1 MAKFTDDPK
10 RDLEEQQRLKYSAKY
25 ENRDQKSGYSI
36 GTYEYPEDLRERLDL
51 QHYVAFYILVREKST
66 LGKQLTES
74 GKVFDRTRE
83 SPEPERYVSRITA
96 QDAGKGV
103 RFITNNIGLLAGAGV
118 FLSDLATGK
127 TFKQGITRTLGK
139 PLVAMGVAQAGVAGA
154 QSLYEGSGTTV
165 LDPGTTAR
173 LKEVITLHLEER
185 PSVKYGVNYT
195 DKDMGVLTGALVQG
209 SVAGVAKGS
218 GIIGE
223 GFARALAE
231 LLKFASLGGN
241 TLDELRELATATKT
255 NAFRQALFESVD
267 YRTFNF
273 RYKFFPKSQAETDAI
288 QRIINMFKVHMHPEL
303 SPNKLFF
310 IYPSEFEIRYFFK
323 SEENKYFHK
332 IGTCALTDMQV
343 DYGGDQFSSFEDGAP
358 AEVGLT
364 LTFRELEQVTVQGV
378 QQNGY

>member
-1 MAKFTDDPK
+1 MPLTDPK
-10 RDLEEQQRLKYSAKY
+10 RDIVDQQRLQNDIKYK
-25 ENRDQKSGYSI
+25 NRDEKSGYSI
-36 GTYEYPEDLRERLDL
+36 GTYEYPEDLRQRLDL
-51 QHYVAFYILVREKST
+51 QHYVAFYVLVREKST
-66 LGKQLTES
+66 LGKELKEGGLT
-74 GKVFDRTRE
+74 FDRTKE
-83 SPEPERYVSRITA
+83 SPEPDRPTARITA

-103 RFITNNIGLLAGAGV
+103 KFITNNIGILAGAGIL
-118 FLSDLATGK
+118 LSDLVQGK
-127 TFKQGITRTLGK
+127 FGLKTVVKAPVVGFTAAGT
-139 PLVAMGVAQAGVAGA
+139 VAVTNSFLAGT
-154 QSLYEGSGTTV
+154 GTTV
-165 LDPGTTAR
+165 LDPGTTSR

-185 PSVKYGVNYT
+185 PSVKYGINYT

-223 GFARALAE
+223 GFARAISE

-241 TLDELRELATATKT
+241 TLDELRELSTATKT

-273 RYKFFPKSQAETDAI
+273 RYKFFPKSQKETDAI
-288 QRIINMFKVHMHPEL
+288 KRIIEMFKMHMHPEL

-323 SEENKYFHK
+323 NDENQYFHK

-358 AEVGLT
+358 TEIGLS
-364 LTFRELEQVTVQGV
+364 LTFRELEQVTTQGV
-378 QQNGY
+378 QYGL

>member
-1 MAKFTDDPK
+1 MPLTDPK
-10 RDLEEQQRLKYSAKY
+10 RDIVDRQRLQNDIKYK
-25 ENRDQKSGYSI
+25 NRDEKSGYSI
-36 GTYEYPEDLRERLDL
+36 GTYEYPEDLRQRLDL
-51 QHYVAFYILVREKST
+51 QHYVAFYVLVREKST
-66 LGKQLTES
+66 LGKQLTEA
-74 GKVFDRTRE
+74 GKVFDRTKE

-103 RFITNNIGLLAGAGV
+103 KFITNNIGILAGAGIL
-118 FLSDLATGK
+118 LSDLVQGKLGLRTAVKAPVVGLLAEGTVAATN
-127 TFKQGITRTLGK
+127 
-139 PLVAMGVAQAGVAGA
+139 
-154 QSLYEGSGTTV
+154 SLLAGSGTTV
-165 LDPGTTAR
+165 LDPGTTSR

-185 PSVKYGVNYT
+185 PSVKYGINYT

-223 GFARALAE
+223 GFARAISE

-241 TLDELRELATATKT
+241 TLDELRELSTATKT

-273 RYKFFPKSQAETDAI
+273 RYKFFPKSQKETDAI
-288 QRIINMFKVHMHPEL
+288 KQIIEMFKIHMHPEL

-323 SEENKYFHK
+323 NDENHYFHK

-358 AEVGLT
+358 TEIGLS
-364 LTFRELEQVTVQGV
+364 LTFRELEQVTTQGV
-378 QQNGY
+378 QYGF

>member
-1 MAKFTDDPK
+1 MPLTDPK
-10 RDLEEQQRLKYSAKY
+10 KDIVDQQRLQNDIKYK
-25 ENRDQKSGYSI
+25 NRDEKSGYSI
-36 GTYEYPEDLRERLDL
+36 GTYEYPEDLRQRLDL
-51 QHYVAFYILVREKST
+51 QHYVAFYVLVREKST
-66 LGKQLTES
+66 LGKQLKEGGLT
-74 GKVFDRTRE
+74 FDRTKE
-83 SPEPERYVSRITA
+83 SPELDRPTARITA

-103 RFITNNIGLLAGAGV
+103 KFITNNIGILAGAGV
-118 FLSDLATGK
+118 LLSDLVQGK
-127 TFKQGITRTLGK
+127 FNIIRT
-139 PLVAMGVAQAGVAGA
+139 PLKAGLAGA
-154 QSLYEGSGTTV
+154 GSALGVSAINSFLAGSGTTV
-165 LDPGTTAR
+165 LDPGTTSR

-185 PSVKYGVNYT
+185 PSVKYGINYT

-223 GFARALAE
+223 GFARAISE

-241 TLDELRELATATKT
+241 TLDELRELSTATKT

-273 RYKFFPKSQAETDAI
+273 RYKFFPKSQKETDAI
-288 QRIINMFKVHMHPEL
+288 KRIIEMFKMHMHPEL

-323 SEENKYFHK
+323 NDENHYFHK

-358 AEVGLT
+358 TEIGLS
-364 LTFRELEQVTVQGV
+364 LTFRELEQVTTQGV
-378 QQNGY
+378 QYGL

>member
-1 MAKFTDDPK
+1 MPLKDPK
-10 RDLEEQQRLKYSAKY
+10 RDFVDQQRLQNDIIYK
-25 ENRDQKSGYSI
+25 NRDEKSGYSI
-36 GTYEYPEDLRERLDL
+36 GTYEYPEDLRQRFDL
-51 QHYVAFYILVREKST
+51 QHYVAFYVLVREKST
-66 LGKQLTES
+66 LGKQLKEGGLT
-74 GKVFDRTRE
+74 FDRTKE
-83 SPEPERYVSRITA
+83 SPEPDRPTARITA

-103 RFITNNIGLLAGAGV
+103 KFITNNIGILAGAGI
-118 FLSDLATGK
+118 LLADLATGK
-127 TFKQGITRTLGK
+127 ALKNPIATAGKAVGTGLGAK
-139 PLVAMGVAQAGVAGA
+139 GA
-154 QSLYEGSGTTV
+154 LAVSKSLYEGSGTTV
-165 LDPGTTAR
+165 LDPGTTSR

-185 PSVKYGVNYT
+185 PSVKYGINYT
-195 DKDMGVLTGALVQG
+195 DKDMGVLTGALIQG

-223 GFARALAE
+223 GFARAISE

-241 TLDELRELATATKT
+241 TLDELRELSTATKT

-273 RYKFFPKSQAETDAI
+273 RYKFFPKSQKETDAI
-288 QRIINMFKVHMHPEL
+288 KQIIEMFKIHMHPEL

-323 SEENKYFHK
+323 NDENHYFHK

-358 AEVGLT
+358 TEIGLS
-364 LTFRELEQVTVQGV
+364 LTFRELEQVTTQGV
-378 QQNGY
+378 QYGL

>member
-1 MAKFTDDPK
+1 MPLTDPK
-10 RDLEEQQRLKYSAKY
+10 RDIVDQQRLQNDIKYK
-25 ENRDQKSGYSI
+25 NRDEKSGYSI
-36 GTYEYPEDLRERLDL
+36 GTYEYPEDLRQRLDL
-51 QHYVAFYILVREKST
+51 QHYVAFYVLVREKST
-66 LGKQLTES
+66 LGKQLKEGGLT
-74 GKVFDRTRE
+74 FDRTKE
-83 SPEPERYVSRITA
+83 SPERDRPTARITA

-103 RFITNNIGLLAGAGV
+103 KFITNNIGILAGAGIL
-118 FLSDLATGK
+118 LSDLVQGK
-127 TFKQGITRTLGK
+127 FGLKTVVKAPVVGFTAAGT
-139 PLVAMGVAQAGVAGA
+139 VAVTNSFLAGT
-154 QSLYEGSGTTV
+154 GTTV
-165 LDPGTTAR
+165 LDPGTTSR

-185 PSVKYGVNYT
+185 PSVKYGINYT

-223 GFARALAE
+223 GFARAISE

-241 TLDELRELATATKT
+241 TLDELRELSTATKT

-273 RYKFFPKSQAETDAI
+273 RYKFFPKSQKETDAI
-288 QRIINMFKVHMHPEL
+288 KQIIEMFKIHMHPEL

-323 SEENKYFHK
+323 NDENQYFHK

-358 AEVGLT
+358 TEIGLS
-364 LTFRELEQVTVQGV
+364 LTFRELEQVTTQGV
-378 QQNGY
+378 QYGL

>member
-1 MAKFTDDPK
+1 MSLNDPK
-10 RDLEEQQRLKYSAKY
+10 RDLVDQQRLQTDIIYK
-25 ENRDQKSGYSI
+25 NRDEKSGYSI
-36 GTYEYPEDLRERLDL
+36 GTYEYPEDLRQRLDL
-51 QHYVAFYILVREKST
+51 QHYVAFYVLVREKST
-66 LGKQLTES
+66 LGKQLKEGGLT
-74 GKVFDRTRE
+74 FDRTKE
-83 SPEPERYVSRITA
+83 SPEPDRQTARITA

-103 RFITNNIGLLAGAGV
+103 KFITNNIGILAGAGV
-118 FLSDLATGK
+118 LLSDLVTNK
-127 TFKQGITRTLGK
+127 FNLIRTPFK
-139 PLVAMGVAQAGVAGA
+139 AGLAGA
-154 QSLYEGSGTTV
+154 GSALGVSAINSFLAGSGTTV
-165 LDPGTTAR
+165 LDPGTTSR

-185 PSVKYGVNYT
+185 PSVKYGINYT

-223 GFARALAE
+223 GFARAISE

-241 TLDELRELATATKT
+241 TLDELRELSTATKT

-273 RYKFFPKSQAETDAI
+273 RYKFFPKSQKETDAI
-288 QRIINMFKVHMHPEL
+288 KRIIEMFKIHMHPEL

-323 SEENKYFHK
+323 NDENHYFHK

-343 DYGGDQFSSFEDGAP
+343 DYGGEQFSSFEDGAP
-358 AEVGLT
+358 TEIGLS
-364 LTFRELEQVTVQGV
+364 LTFRELEQVTTQGV
-378 QQNGY
+378 QYGL

>member
-1 MAKFTDDPK
+1 MT
-10 RDLEEQQRLKYSAKY
+10 
-25 ENRDQKSGYSI
+25 
-36 GTYEYPEDLRERLDL
+36 
-51 QHYVAFYILVREKST
+51 
-66 LGKQLTES
+66 
-74 GKVFDRTRE
+74 FDRTKE
-83 SPEPERYVSRITA
+83 SPEPDRPTARITA

-103 RFITNNIGLLAGAGV
+103 KFITNNIGILAGAGIL
-118 FLSDLATGK
+118 LSDLVQGKFGLRTAPKVAVGALTAEGAVAATNS
-127 TFKQGITRTLGK
+127 FL
-139 PLVAMGVAQAGVAGA
+139 AGT
-154 QSLYEGSGTTV
+154 GTTV
-165 LDPGTTAR
+165 LDPGTTSR

-185 PSVKYGVNYT
+185 PSVKYGINYT

-223 GFARALAE
+223 GFARAISE

-241 TLDELRELATATKT
+241 TLDELRELSTATKT

-273 RYKFFPKSQAETDAI
+273 RYKFFPKSQKETDAI
-288 QRIINMFKVHMHPEL
+288 KRIIEMFKIHMHPEL

-323 SEENKYFHK
+323 NDENHYFHK

-358 AEVGLT
+358 TEIGLS
-364 LTFRELEQVTVQGV
+364 LTFRELEQVTTQGV
-378 QQNGY
+378 QYGL

>member
-1 MAKFTDDPK
+1 MSLNDPK
-10 RDLEEQQRLKYSAKY
+10 RDLVDQQRLQTDIIYK
-25 ENRDQKSGYSI
+25 NRDEKSGYSI
-36 GTYEYPEDLRERLDL
+36 GTYEYPEDLRQRLDL
-51 QHYVAFYILVREKST
+51 QHYVAFYVLVREKST
-66 LGKQLTES
+66 LGKQLKEGGFT
-74 GKVFDRTRE
+74 FDRTKE
-83 SPEPERYVSRITA
+83 SPEPDRPTARITA

-103 RFITNNIGLLAGAGV
+103 KFITNNIGILAGAGV
-118 FLSDLATGK
+118 LLSDLVTNK
-127 TFKQGITRTLGK
+127 FNLLRTPAK
-139 PLVAMGVAQAGVAGA
+139 AFVAGA
-154 QSLYEGSGTTV
+154 GATVGVSAINSFLAGTGTTV
-165 LDPGTTAR
+165 LDPGTTSR

-185 PSVKYGVNYT
+185 PSVKYGINYT

-223 GFARALAE
+223 GFARAISE

-241 TLDELRELATATKT
+241 TLDELRELSTATKT

-273 RYKFFPKSQAETDAI
+273 RYKFFPKSQKETDAI
-288 QRIINMFKVHMHPEL
+288 KRIIEMFKIHMHPEL

-323 SEENKYFHK
+323 NDENHYFHK

-343 DYGGDQFSSFEDGAP
+343 DYGGEQFSSFEDGAP
-358 AEVGLT
+358 TEIGLS
-364 LTFRELEQVTVQGV
+364 LTFRELEQVTTQGV
-378 QQNGY
+378 QYGL

>member
-1 MAKFTDDPK
+1 MSLNDPK
-10 RDLEEQQRLKYSAKY
+10 RDLVDQQRLQTDIIYK
-25 ENRDQKSGYSI
+25 NRDEKSGYSI
-36 GTYEYPEDLRERLDL
+36 GTYEYPEDLRQRLDL
-51 QHYVAFYILVREKST
+51 QHYVAFYVLVREKST
-66 LGKQLTES
+66 LGKQLKEGGLT
-74 GKVFDRTRE
+74 FDRTKE
-83 SPEPERYVSRITA
+83 SPEQDRPTARITA

-103 RFITNNIGLLAGAGV
+103 KFITNNIGILAGAGIL
-118 FLSDLATGK
+118 LSDLVQGK
-127 TFKQGITRTLGK
+127 FGLLRTPGK
-139 PLVAMGVAQAGVAGA
+139 AFVAGA
-154 QSLYEGSGTTV
+154 GAEVGVSAINSFLAGTGTTV
-165 LDPGTTAR
+165 LDPGTTSR

-185 PSVKYGVNYT
+185 PSVKYGINYT

-223 GFARALAE
+223 GFARAISE

-241 TLDELRELATATKT
+241 TLDELRELSTATKT

-273 RYKFFPKSQAETDAI
+273 RYKFFPKSQKETDAI
-288 QRIINMFKVHMHPEL
+288 KQIIEMFKIHMHPEL

-323 SEENKYFHK
+323 NDENHYFHK

-358 AEVGLT
+358 TEIGLS
-364 LTFRELEQVTVQGV
+364 LTFRELEQVTTQGV
-378 QQNGY
+378 QYGL

>member
-1 MAKFTDDPK
+1 MPLTDPK
-10 RDLEEQQRLKYSAKY
+10 RDIVDRQRLQNDIKYK
-25 ENRDQKSGYSI
+25 NRDEKSGYSI
-36 GTYEYPEDLRERLDL
+36 GTYEYPEDLRQRLDL
-51 QHYVAFYILVREKST
+51 QHYVAFYVLVREKST
-66 LGKQLTES
+66 LGKQLTEA
-74 GKVFDRTRE
+74 GKVFDRTKE

-103 RFITNNIGLLAGAGV
+103 KFITNNIGILAGAGIL
-118 FLSDLATGK
+118 LSDLVQGK
-127 TFKQGITRTLGK
+127 LGLRTAVKASLVGGAATLG
-139 PLVAMGVAQAGVAGA
+139 VAATN
-154 QSLYEGSGTTV
+154 SLLAGSGTTV
-165 LDPGTTAR
+165 LDPGTTSR

-185 PSVKYGVNYT
+185 PSVKYGINYT

-223 GFARALAE
+223 GFARAISE

-241 TLDELRELATATKT
+241 TLDELRELSTATKT

-273 RYKFFPKSQAETDAI
+273 RYKFFPKSQKETDAI
-288 QRIINMFKVHMHPEL
+288 KQIIEMFKIHMHPEL

-323 SEENKYFHK
+323 NDENHYFHK

-358 AEVGLT
+358 TEIGLS
-364 LTFRELEQVTVQGV
+364 LTFRELEQVTTQGV
-378 QQNGY
+378 QYGF

>member
-1 MAKFTDDPK
+1 MPLTDPK
-10 RDLEEQQRLKYSAKY
+10 RDIVDRQRLQNDIKYK
-25 ENRDQKSGYSI
+25 NRDEKSGYSI
-36 GTYEYPEDLRERLDL
+36 GTYEYPEDLRQRLDL
-51 QHYVAFYILVREKST
+51 QHYVAFYVLVREKST
-66 LGKQLTES
+66 LGKQLTEA
-74 GKVFDRTRE
+74 GKVFDRTKE

-103 RFITNNIGLLAGAGV
+103 KFITNNIGILAGAGIL
-118 FLSDLATGK
+118 LSDLVQGKLGLGTAVKAPVVGLLAEGAFAATN
-127 TFKQGITRTLGK
+127 
-139 PLVAMGVAQAGVAGA
+139 
-154 QSLYEGSGTTV
+154 SLLAGSGTTV
-165 LDPGTTAR
+165 LDPGTTSR

-185 PSVKYGVNYT
+185 PSVKYGINYT

-223 GFARALAE
+223 GFARAISE

-241 TLDELRELATATKT
+241 TLDELRELSTATKT

-273 RYKFFPKSQAETDAI
+273 RYKFFPKSQKETDAI
-288 QRIINMFKVHMHPEL
+288 KQIIEMFKIHMHPEL

-323 SEENKYFHK
+323 NDENHYFHK

-343 DYGGDQFSSFEDGAP
+343 DYGGEQFSSFEDGAP
-358 AEVGLT
+358 TEIGLS
-364 LTFRELEQVTVQGV
+364 LQFRELEQVTTQGV
-378 QQNGY
+378 QYGL